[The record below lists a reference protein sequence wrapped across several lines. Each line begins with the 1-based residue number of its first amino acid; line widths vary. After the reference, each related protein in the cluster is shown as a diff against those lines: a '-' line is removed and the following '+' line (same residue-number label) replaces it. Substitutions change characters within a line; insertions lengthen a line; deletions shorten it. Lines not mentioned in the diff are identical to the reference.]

1 MDTKLKSSHRLGI
14 LIIILALL
22 LASAGTIGLYPY
34 MKTKAES
41 YHNRRSVRQV
51 EESSN
56 FGNLATQ
63 VMNFSYEIWHQKM
76 QEDT

>member
-1 MDTKLKSSHRLGI
+1 MDTKLKNSHRLGI

-41 YHNRRSVRQV
+41 YHNRSPSARSRRAVILETWQPR
-51 EESSN
+51 
-56 FGNLATQ
+56 L
-63 VMNFSYEIWHQKM
+63 
-76 QEDT
+76 